1 MKKYSK
7 FSIKYMLLLFA
18 FIPLFCTV
26 FTICMLAGKGFK
38 SASKDTTL
46 NYLKSLAI
54 ASGQRLEVLVD
65 EEGPEVL
72 NDYDRLQTMF
82 DGVGV
87 TGLNSSYVYIVNN
100 NGIMMFHPTFEK
112 IGQPVENEVIKK
124 VVADISNEMTITPEV
139 VTYKFKGATKYAAYY
154 CNSTNDFILTI
165 SADESEVM
173 SVSNSI
179 ILRVI
184 KVAIIIFFIFV
195 VLVIFFAKVFTKPL
209 NSIISSLQILANGD
223 LTKEISITSAV
234 TETQKLIDSTKTINE
249 NWGSIIQ
256 DISKVSSFVTDSSK
270 ELKTTATSTLS
281 ASEEIARAVEDVA
294 QNNTRQA
301 TLVTDITKSLDIIN
315 QGSVDISNN
324 IKHIEDSTDIL
335 SKDCD
340 LMKHRI
346 KETNESNTILSKNIE
361 QIQNKIEITN
371 QTIQKMSDILATIE
385 DIASQTKL
393 LSLNASIEAARAGE
407 SGRGFSVVADSIRTL
422 AANTANELISI
433 REIIETITSDFSECN
448 KYAAIV
454 VEDNT
459 TNHENLLEIIR
470 IFDQVDDSIMN
481 TVNQVIFIK
490 EAITKSKDQVKQV
503 VDEVETL
510 ETVSEGN
517 AAASEEINAS
527 VEELTALMSGVDT
540 NANTLFD
547 QANVLNKTLETFTI

>member
-26 FTICMLAGKGFK
+26 FAICMLAGKGFK

-72 NDYDRLQTMF
+72 NDYDKLQTMF

-87 TGLNSSYVYIVNN
+87 TGLDSSYVYVVNN
-100 NGIMMFHPTFEK
+100 NGVMMYHPTFEK
-112 IGQPVENEVIKK
+112 VGQPVENEVIKK
-124 VVADISNEMTITPEV
+124 VVADISNEVTITPAV
-139 VTYKFKGATKYAAYY
+139 VTYEFKGATKYAAYY

-173 SVSNSI
+173 STSNII

-184 KVAIIIFFIFV
+184 NVAIIISLVFV
-195 VLVIFFAKVFTKPL
+195 GLVIFFARVFTKPL
-209 NSIISSLQILANGD
+209 NSIISSLQILSNGD
-223 LTKEISITSAV
+223 LTKEISATSAV

-249 NWGSIIQ
+249 NWGGIIQ

-301 TLVTDITKSLDIIN
+301 TLVTDITKSLDIVN
-315 QGSVDISNN
+315 KGSTDIANN
-324 IKHIEDSTDIL
+324 IKHIEDSTDML

-346 KETNESNTILSKNIE
+346 KETNESNSVLSENIT

-371 QTIQKMSDILATIE
+371 QTIQKMTDILETIE

-407 SGRGFSVVADSIRTL
+407 AGRGFSVVADSIRSL
-422 AANTANELISI
+422 AANTADELISI
-433 REIIETITSDFSECN
+433 REIIETITSNFSECN

-459 TNHENLLEIIR
+459 TNQENLLEIIR
-470 IFDQVDDSIMN
+470 IFDQVDDSITN
-481 TVNQVIFIK
+481 TVNQITSIK
-490 EAITKSKDQVKQV
+490 EAITESENQVKQV
-503 VDEVETL
+503 VNEVETL
-510 ETVSEGN
+510 GTVSEGN

-547 QANVLNKTLETFTI
+547 QANVLNKTLETFVI